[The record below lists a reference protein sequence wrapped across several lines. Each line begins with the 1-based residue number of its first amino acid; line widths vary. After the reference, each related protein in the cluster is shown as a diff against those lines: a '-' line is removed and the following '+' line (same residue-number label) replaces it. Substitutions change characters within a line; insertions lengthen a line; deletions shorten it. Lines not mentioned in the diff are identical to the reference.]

1 MENKMSVSAEQL
13 RLFLERIERLQ
24 EEKDEKS
31 QGMKDVFSEAKSQG
45 YDTKVMRDVLRLR
58 RMEKNERQEWEAI
71 LDTYKTAL
79 GL

>member
-1 MENKMSVSAEQL
+1 MSIAAEQL

-58 RMEKNERQEWEAI
+58 RMEKNDRQEWEAI